1 MSKIF
6 LLKSINF
13 KRCFL
18 TEFGDV
24 SVKFKLVSIVFTT
37 NFTLLEQRINLL
49 VTFKLNV
56 LSSTKL
62 QTSDFVVKKINYL

>member
-1 MSKIF
+1 MSNIF

-24 SVKFKLVSIVFTT
+24 SVKSKLVSIVFTT

>member
-1 MSKIF
+1 MSNIF

-24 SVKFKLVSIVFTT
+24 SVNFTT